1 MEPNPFG
8 KKAMLLSQASMLTF
22 ATIMSFFPQ
31 YYGFLLVIYFILML
45 VIMYKYF
52 GKHLKKAMERPK
64 GKVHYEE
71 NSKELLETDP
81 EMERILKGQ
90 MSQSLFSSLP
100 IMVLLLF
107 GFTLWPT
114 ITHIPNPV
122 YRFAAIVAYFEGY
135 TVLNYF
141 LNKHA
146 MKKMAEIPKPIT
158 SYKVTEGGIQ
168 IKPFGNIPFPLKD
181 YEIKVVEESKAVD
194 LVSKKPGVP
203 SYRLYSKNPK
213 RLAELLLKLG
223 KGIEKVESN
232 TA

>member
-1 MEPNPFG
+1 MEVNPFG
-8 KKAMLLSQASMLTF
+8 KKAMLLSQASMLVF
-22 ATIMSFFPQ
+22 ASIMSFFPQ
-31 YYGFLLVIYFILML
+31 YYGFLLLAYFAIMP

-71 NSKELLETDP
+71 NSKELLEEDP
-81 EMERILKGQ
+81 EVERLLKGQ
-90 MSQSLFSSLP
+90 MSQSLISSLP
-100 IMVLLLF
+100 IMVLLVF
-107 GFTLWPT
+107 GFTLWPM
-114 ITHIPNPV
+114 ITHIPNPI
-122 YRFAAIVAYFEGY
+122 YRFVAIIAYFEGY

-146 MKKMAEIPKPIT
+146 MKKMAEVPKPIT
-158 SYKVTEGGIQ
+158 SYKVTENGIQ
-168 IKPFGNIPFPLKD
+168 LKPFGSIPFPLRD
-181 YEIKVVEESKAVD
+181 YEVRVVEGSKAVD
-194 LVSKKPGVP
+194 LISKKEGVP

-223 KGIEKVESN
+223 KGVEEVEGN